1 MDDIVEDEQIE
12 EEEDDDIGDPDDM
25 ADFIV
30 DEDETDEHGQPIRY
44 VLLLKL
50 HIDGFLLILNT

>member
-12 EEEDDDIGDPDDM
+12 EEEDDDID
-25 ADFIV
+25 DFIV
-30 DEDETDEHGQPIRY
+30 DEDETDEHGQPLRY

-50 HIDGFLLILNT
+50 HTDGFLLILYT